1 MTELCQSCRKEP
13 VEVAEPCDNA
23 DAPYLVCRKCH
34 ARLLSRSLRPA
45 EWFNLAGT
53 YGWWQYLLHD
63 DFYEDDGTASQPADD
78 VEAAELHPCP
88 TLPQVSNDC
97 DRLLDY
103 TTTRWRIE
111 DQLAAAW
118 CQLPATDVRRVVAGR
133 FSNAP
138 NSGARSA
145 CLDVLAIALK
155 SSACDFVAEVWQ
167 KNKDRVD
174 ISSLFRATAACMPI
188 DQGFQLASN
197 LVEELDG
204 RERRHAMVA
213 LSYFQSPRAL
223 QWIER
228 HAAEPTTEDWGNLA
242 AASCLSWSEVL
253 SWLTRGRPFSLIAI
267 DALRAIADPKT
278 PLLRAMSP
286 ALLTPPTA
294 DDFMRAI
301 AAYEVQDPVPR
312 VRQRIETLKA
322 AMHKLCTEPLSK
334 SH

>member
-1 MTELCQSCRKEP
+1 
-13 VEVAEPCDNA
+13 
-23 DAPYLVCRKCH
+23 
-34 ARLLSRSLRPA
+34 
-45 EWFNLAGT
+45 LAGT